1 MATRRPLVTVVVA
14 MAVLAGLVLLVTQS
28 GVLPGPDPA
37 ENTAHGS
44 GEESPLPPATGEPD
58 RLTVVDP
65 SDVVDVAEET
75 LSYDG
80 GVSADVTYPSLP
92 DAEPLTDFL
101 ARTLDADVAAFEAA
115 NPGAADYTAEW
126 GLTAANDDLVG
137 VRMTSTETDSEGSR
151 ECHSTYWYEADTGLA
166 HGSNELIA
174 GQDELDQLN
183 ALVREQSPDA
193 VDGPAVLPVAALYDS
208 VGFNPDGDL
217 VVEFDTGQIA
227 PVGEGPVHVVVDR
240 DEAEPLL
247 SDLGVRARDAATVG
261 VEDFS
266 LSGPPEADKDG
277 TTEERPGLISPVD
290 DAVDCSDPETRCVA
304 LTYDDGPGGRTP
316 ELLDT
321 LAEYDARA
329 TFFVT
334 GVPVLEHPR
343 TVRRAYAEGHE
354 IANHTLSHPDLSAM
368 GQGAA
373 RAELETV
380 QAQVYRET
388 GYTMDLMR
396 PPYGA
401 TDDGVASVT
410 EDMGL
415 AQILWS
421 VDTNDWKDRNA
432 SVVSGRALGG
442 ASDGAIILMHD
453 IHGTTIDAS
462 HEIIRE
468 LDARGYTMVTVS
480 QLLGT
485 TTPGAAYH
493 DGQPEEDAEDG
504 SEGQETGGDEEE
516 DGPAED

>member
-14 MAVLAGLVLLVTQS
+14 VAVLAGLVLLITQS
-28 GVLPGPDPA
+28 GVFSVLDPA
-37 ENTAHGS
+37 ENAAHGT
-44 GEESPLPPATGEPD
+44 EEENAPLPATGEPD

-65 SDVVDVAEET
+65 ADVVDVTEET

-80 GVSADVTYPSLP
+80 DVSADVTYPVLP

-101 ARTLDADVAAFEAA
+101 SRTLDADVAAFEAA
-115 NPGAADYTAEW
+115 NPGAETYSAEW

-137 VRMTSTETDSEGSR
+137 VRVTSTETDSEGSR
-151 ECHSTYWYEADTGLA
+151 EGHSTYWYEADTGLT
-166 HGSNELIA
+166 HGSNELVA
-174 GQDELDQLN
+174 GQDELDRLN
-183 ALVREQSPDA
+183 ALVRERSPET
-193 VDGPAVLPVAALYDS
+193 VDGAAVLPVAALYDS

-217 VVEFDTGQIA
+217 VVEFDTGQVA
-227 PVGEGPVHVVVDR
+227 PVDEGPVHVVVDR
-240 DEAEPLL
+240 EEADPLL

-261 VEDFS
+261 VESFS
-266 LSGPPEADKDG
+266 VSGPPEADKDG
-277 TTEERPGLISPVD
+277 STEERPGLISPVD
-290 DAVDCSDPETRCVA
+290 DTVDCSDPETRCVA

-354 IANHTLSHPDLSAM
+354 IANHTLGHPDLTGLSRD
-368 GQGAA
+368 GV
-373 RAELETV
+373 RDELETV
-380 QAQVYRET
+380 QAQVFRET

-401 TDDGVASVT
+401 TDDGVAAVT

-415 AQILWS
+415 AQIIWS
-421 VDTNDWKDRNA
+421 VDTLDWKDRDA
-432 SVVSGRALGG
+432 SLVASRALGG

-485 TTPGAAYH
+485 TTPGATYH
-493 DGQPEEDAEDG
+493 DGRPEKKEDPEDG
-504 SEGQETGGDEEE
+504 SDGQEPAGDPE
-516 DGPAED
+516 D